1 MSTLLTRYVASAN
14 ELSEEL
20 KKKTE
25 EMRALDQKVE
35 PVLGSMES
43 TLLEYLRTRPS
54 VNRRPTKKQKTLE
67 SQLQSQESLIV
78 ELCASKDAKAEEL
91 YTKVDKVI
99 KKMDKSLEQLKLEVD
114 REALRLG
121 VDRQGG
127 EDIVKGTMLR
137 GGRGRAHGRGLV
149 QGPLSRRAGRGRQRN
164 MGLTEYGTAPMT
176 SYLNP
181 APVQSGI
188 PGALAHDIPL
198 DSAEPRYCLCNGV
211 SFGEMVAC
219 DHHECLQEWFH
230 FPCVGLNE
238 KDRPKGKW
246 YCPQCTKTRALA
258 KGGKR

>member
-1 MSTLLTRYVASAN
+1 MSALLARYVSSAN

-25 EMRALDQKVE
+25 EMRALDQKIE
-35 PVLGSMES
+35 PIVANMES
-43 TLLEYLRTRPS
+43 TLLDYLRTRPNA
-54 VNRRPTKKQKTLE
+54 NRRPTKKQKTLE
-67 SQLQSQESLIV
+67 GQLQSHESSIV
-78 ELCASKDAKAEEL
+78 ELCASKDAKAEEM

-99 KKMDKSLEQLKLEVD
+99 KKMDKSLEQLKSEVD

-127 EDIVKGTMLR
+127 EDLVKNAMLR
-137 GGRGRAHGRGLV
+137 GSRGRTHGRGLV
-149 QGPLSRRAGRGRQRN
+149 QGPLSRRPGRGRQRT
-164 MGLTEYGTAPMT
+164 MGLTEYGGVPMT
-176 SYLNP
+176 SYLTLNQAQP
-181 APVQSGI
+181 GI
-188 PGALAHDIPL
+188 PGALPHDVTL

-230 FPCVGLNE
+230 FACVGLSE

-246 YCPQCTKTRALA
+246 YCPQCTKARAQA
-258 KGGKR
+258 KAGKR